1 MPQATSASFTESR
14 SVQSPW
20 IWRGLLL
27 MSLVALGLCFT
38 LMVGGNVTFGAMWGV
53 IAVGWFGF
61 SMWLWRQHLRHSD
74 R

>member
-1 MPQATSASFTESR
+1 MPHAPSPSFAESR

-38 LMVGGNVTFGAMWGV
+38 LLVGGNITFGAMWGV

-61 SMWLWRQHLRHSD
+61 SMWLWRQHLRYSD